1 VLHECFNLVNIKK
14 IRPRLDKRL
23 LLASKKLLAHFPI
36 FSWHNSIS
44 GSKVINAKEACCK
57 SMQNVKRAWNC
68 GKQHVLV
75 QTVPLFFYL

>member
-36 FSWHNSIS
+36 FSMAQQHFWFKSYKCKRS
-44 GSKVINAKEACCK
+44 MLQVNAKCQE
-57 SMQNVKRAWNC
+57 SMELW
-68 GKQHVLV
+68 
-75 QTVPLFFYL
+75 